1 MLRSLTAV
9 WVAFL
14 AVHAWLAYVG
24 VVLIPQ
30 KAFWDLELYRYWMWL
45 GVHEGQW
52 PVLSGD
58 WVYPVGAIGPMLA
71 AAATGQWTGPEYAV
85 TWSVLV
91 TALDA
96 AALGVLLHAPRLARP
111 AGTGGRRPHEPRT
124 TTGAWW
130 WIGFLA
136 LLGPIAMGRLDAVVA
151 PLVVVALA
159 VTLRHP
165 RVSSVL
171 LTVAAWIKVA
181 PGALLL
187 AVVVAVRRPWRDVV
201 LPAAVVSVVVVG
213 AVLALGGGAHVASFL
228 GEQEDRGL
236 QIEAVGAT
244 PWVLVGVFSDTVR
257 RHLNEPIVT
266 WEVSGPGTAG
276 AADALGAL
284 FFVGLAACA
293 ALLWWRRR
301 HLGDRFWEDAVAQR
315 ELVVRGALLLVL
327 ATIVFNKV
335 GSPQYVGWL
344 APPVAVALALRLPG
358 WRTTA
363 WTVAGVA
370 AATQVVFPWG
380 YDQILG
386 GGLLVTAVL
395 AARNVALVVLL
406 VTTARALLRPPAHDL
421 PPAAGDAPGAGAP
434 TTADATAAT
443 GGPSAPAGGS
453 GELATPAPAGATG
466 PRTPQTAPLHEASD
480 AV

>member
-1 MLRSLTAV
+1 
-9 WVAFL
+9 
-14 AVHAWLAYVG
+14 
-24 VVLIPQ
+24 
-30 KAFWDLELYRYWMWL
+30 MWL
-45 GVHEGQW
+45 GLHEGQW

-58 WVYPVGAIGPMLA
+58 WVYPAGAIVPMLA
-71 AAATGQWTGPEYAV
+71 AAVGGTAGGSGYAV
-85 TWSVLV
+85 AWSLLV

-96 AALGVLLHAPRLARP
+96 VALGVLLHAPRLARP
-111 AGTGGRRPHEPRT
+111 AGWAGRGHPHEPRT
-124 TTGAWW
+124 TAGAWW
-130 WIGFLA
+130 WIAFLA

-151 PLVVVALA
+151 PVVVVALA

-171 LTVAAWIKVA
+171 LTAAAWVKVA

-187 AVVVAVRRPWRDVV
+187 AVVVAARRPWRDVV
-201 LPAAVVSVVVVG
+201 LPAAVVCVVVVG
-213 AVLALGGGAHVASFL
+213 AVLVGGGGAHVASFL

-236 QIEAVGAT
+236 QVEAVGAT
-244 PWVLVGVFSDTVR
+244 PWVVAGPWSDAVEVY
-257 RHLNEPIVT
+257 LNQPIVT
-266 WEVSGPGTAG
+266 WEVRGPGTDG
-276 AADALGAL
+276 AADALGLL

-293 ALLWWRRR
+293 ALLVWRRR
-301 HLGDRFWEDAVAQR
+301 HLGAGFWSDAVAQR
-315 ELVVRGALLLVL
+315 ELVVRGAMLLVL

-363 WTVAGVA
+363 WTVLGVA

-380 YDQILG
+380 YDGVVAAEPFVSL
-386 GGLLVTAVL
+386 VL

-406 VTTARALLRPPAHDL
+406 VLTARALLRPPAHVPRPL
-421 PPAAGDAPGAGAP
+421 DAPVV
-434 TTADATAAT
+434 D
-443 GGPSAPAGGS
+443 
-453 GELATPAPAGATG
+453 TPARTDREPA
-466 PRTPQTAPLHEASD
+466 PD

>member
-1 MLRSLTAV
+1 M
-9 WVAFL
+9 
-14 AVHAWLAYVG
+14 HAWLAWVG
-24 VVLIPQ
+24 VVWIPQ

-45 GVHEGQW
+45 GLHEGQW

-58 WVYPVGAIGPMLA
+58 WVYPAGAVVPMLA
-71 AAATGQWTGPEYAV
+71 AAAGGTAGGSGYATV
-85 TWSVLV
+85 WALLV

-96 AALGVLLHAPRLARP
+96 GALGVLLHAPRLARP
-111 AGTGGRRPHEPRT
+111 VGRSGHRHPHEPRV

-151 PLVVVALA
+151 PVVVVALA

-165 RVSSVL
+165 RLSSVL
-171 LTVAAWIKVA
+171 LTVGAWVKVA

-201 LPAAVVSVVVVG
+201 LPAAVVCVVVVG
-213 AVLALGGGAHVASFL
+213 AVVAGGGAPHLLSFL

-244 PWVLVGVFSDTVR
+244 PWVVWGLWSDEVER
-257 RHLNEPIVT
+257 FLNQPIVT

-284 FFVGLAACA
+284 FVVGLAACA
-293 ALLWWRRR
+293 ALLWWRRL
-301 HLGDRFWEDAVAQR
+301 HLGPRFWQDAVAQR
-315 ELVVRGALLLVL
+315 ELVVRGAMLLVL

-335 GSPQYVGWL
+335 GTPQYVGWL

-358 WRTTA
+358 WRVTA

-380 YDQILG
+380 YDQVLAG
-386 GGLLVTAVL
+386 EPLVTAVL

-406 VTTARALLRPPAHDL
+406 VLTARALLRPPAHPL
-421 PPAAGDAPGAGAP
+421 PGDAEVP
-434 TTADATAAT
+434 
-443 GGPSAPAGGS
+443 
-453 GELATPAPAGATG
+453 
-466 PRTPQTAPLHEASD
+466 ASD
-480 AV
+480 AHPRTQGWASDAGGAPGVSPEVAPGTVSSPAGSP

>member
-443 GGPSAPAGGS
+443 GGPSAPTGGS

>member
-9 WVAFL
+9 WVAFV

-45 GVHEGQW
+45 GVHEAQW

-58 WVYPVGAIGPMLA
+58 WVYPAGAIVPMLA
-71 AAATGQWTGPEYAV
+71 AAVTGRWTGPDYAV
-85 TWSVLV
+85 TWTVLV
-91 TALDA
+91 TVLDA
-96 AALGVLLHAPRLARP
+96 VALGVLLHAPRLARP
-111 AGTGGRRPHEPRT
+111 VGGGRRPHEPRST
-124 TTGAWW
+124 AGAWW
-130 WIGFLA
+130 WIGFLL

-171 LTVAAWIKVA
+171 LTAAAWVKVA

-201 LPAAVVSVVVVG
+201 VPAALVSVGVVTAVVVG
-213 AVLALGGGAHVASFL
+213 GGGAHVASFL
-228 GEQEDRGL
+228 GEQGDRGL

-244 PWVLVGVFSDTVR
+244 PWVLVGVWSDAVER
-257 RHLNEPIVT
+257 YLNQPLVT
-266 WEVSGPGTAG
+266 WEVRGPGTAV

-301 HLGDRFWEDAVAQR
+301 HLGPRFWEDAVAQR

-358 WRTTA
+358 WRVTA

-380 YDQILG
+380 YDDVLG
-386 GGLLVTAVL
+386 GGLLVTSVL

-406 VTTARALLRPPAHDL
+406 VLTARALVVPPAHDL
-421 PPAAGDAPGAGAP
+421 PPVTVPVDDTPVPQSPVAA
-434 TTADATAAT
+434 
-443 GGPSAPAGGS
+443 
-453 GELATPAPAGATG
+453 
-466 PRTPQTAPLHEASD
+466 RSD

>member
-358 WRTTA
+358 WRATA

-421 PPAAGDAPGAGAP
+421 PPAAVDAPGAGAP

-443 GGPSAPAGGS
+443 GGPSAPA
-453 GELATPAPAGATG
+453 PAGATG